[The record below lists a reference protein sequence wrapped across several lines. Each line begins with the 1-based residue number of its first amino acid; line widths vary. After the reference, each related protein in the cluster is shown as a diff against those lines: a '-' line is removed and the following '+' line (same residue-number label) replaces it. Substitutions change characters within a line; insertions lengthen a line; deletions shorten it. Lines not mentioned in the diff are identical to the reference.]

1 MTERP
6 DHDDDEIV
14 SASIDGEATPAEAAR
29 VSSDP
34 VLRARR
40 TELEAAAVAV
50 GGSVPGAPEAARERA
65 IAAALD
71 ARGTEPA
78 TLAVV
83 VPLRRRSSARWLAA
97 AAAVALLAVGLGALL
112 RRGSDSTTSTTAAP
126 EAASS
131 SSGPAGVASSS
142 AAGAPT
148 ADSTFGAAAAG
159 TPTTLADQ
167 LSARADLGSFATPA
181 ALAAAL
187 RSPTPAPTTA
197 AGTVSGADRAAAPS
211 TCPAPASLTAIDEVA
226 TATLAGQP
234 VVVYVGTGAAGARA
248 FVAVDVGCVTVA
260 AALL

>member
-1 MTERP
+1 MTDRP

-34 VLRARR
+34 VLHARR
-40 TELEAAAVAV
+40 TELEAAAIAV

-71 ARGTEPA
+71 AMGTEPA
-78 TLAVV
+78 TPAPV
-83 VPLRRRSSARWLAA
+83 VPLRRRSSVRWLAA

-112 RRGSDSTTSTTAAP
+112 RRGSDTTASTTAAR

-131 SSGPAGVASSS
+131 SSGPAGVASSG

-148 ADSTFGAAAAG
+148 ADSTLGAAAAA
-159 TPTTLADQ
+159 TPTTHADQ
-167 LSARADLGSFATPA
+167 RSATADLGSFATPA

-187 RSPTPAPTTA
+187 RSPAPAPTTT
-197 AGTVSGADRAAAPS
+197 AGTVTRADGAAAS

-234 VVVYVGTGAAGARA
+234 VVVYVGTGATGARA
-248 FVAVDVGCVTVA
+248 FVAVDAGCATVA
-260 AALL
+260 AAVL